1 MLNLDKFQHLEHFW
15 HINKNLIFFR
25 VSSLSTAKRP
35 YVTDEFFKD
44 IFFTQLAVIKEDEL
58 LSISTIINPLKIF
71 LTKAFKLHLE
81 LQVSRL
87 TNPRI
92 DNHHTL
98 QQIKELDYLTSNLII
113 PNVTQKNAA
122 NKIELSA
129 LISPRRRTRRSRR

>member
-1 MLNLDKFQHLEHFW
+1 MPSEDQ
-15 HINKNLIFFR
+15 I
-25 VSSLSTAKRP
+25 SL

-58 LSISTIINPLKIF
+58 LSIPTIIDPLKIF
-71 LTKAFKLHLE
+71 LTKAFMLHLE
-81 LQVSRL
+81 LEVSRL

-113 PNVTQKNAA
+113 LNVTQKNAA
-122 NKIELSA
+122 NKIELST
-129 LISPRRRTRRSRR
+129 LSSQRRRTRRSRR